1 MSVKAKAIYT
11 LYRSKRINVD
21 GVKQAVADKIITADE
36 YKMITGEAYE

>member
-11 LYRSKRINVD
+11 LYRTKRVNNE
-21 GVKQAVADKIITADE
+21 GVRKAVADRIITADD